1 MENNIVRVRSQLL
14 RSLRLMR
21 AARVSAKAAPDNIGA
36 AGRRADRTL
45 AAWAVSRKVV
55 AAKAGTGLRGAA
67 KNARRKKAARNYIR
81 ALRRWQANYRG
92 TVAL

>member
-1 MENNIVRVRSQLL
+1 MENNVVRIRSQLL

-21 AARVSAKAAPDNIGA
+21 AARGPAKSAPANIGA
-36 AGRRADRTL
+36 TGRRRDRTL

-55 AAKAGTGLRGAA
+55 AVKAGTGLRGAA

-81 ALRRWQANYRG
+81 ALRAWQENYRG
-92 TVAL
+92 GHAL